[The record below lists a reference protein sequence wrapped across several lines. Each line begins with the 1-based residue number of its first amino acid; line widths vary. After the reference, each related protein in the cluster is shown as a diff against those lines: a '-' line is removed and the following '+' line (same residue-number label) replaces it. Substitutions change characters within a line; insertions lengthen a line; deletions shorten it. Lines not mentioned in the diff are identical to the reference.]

1 MIPDDLIHILKD
13 VSDQILNAKDPEGL
27 AKAAHQIVERF
38 VPVPYS
44 GIYLWIP
51 SENKIKLLYSVG
63 FTKEEDEI
71 NERTAMERHPGHVF
85 KTREILYVTDMYA
98 EEIPEY
104 VRDVDRK
111 KEVRSRLWMPICTDT
126 KSLGSFGFA
135 SDKVDFFTQVHR
147 DVLDYICRLVANQ
160 YVKMLQTEAEAE
172 YAKKLSEAY
181 TKVNEAFRVQNQ
193 FTAKMNHELRTPLN
207 SILGLLRILENT
219 QLQQDQKENITLI
232 REQSQVLLSLVND
245 VLDISKIQEKEFKVV
260 SFDMNLDSLIKDIV
274 RVNTF
279 NAKNKGI
286 DFIYRTA
293 SDLPV
298 FIQSDELRIRQ
309 ILNNLLSNALK
320 FTSKGNVTLSVE
332 KKQKFDQSYLN
343 FVVSDTGMGIPEEKI
358 PHVFDRFY
366 QVSDD
371 IEISYGGSGLGL
383 TIVKEIVDRMNGF
396 IEVQSEIGKGTKF
409 SVSIPMKIPD
419 EVVSLKIL
427 EKEHIDLEGR
437 KILIVDDN
445 AINCHFL
452 QHIIKEKGGQSEI
465 ATDGENA
472 IELLKNDSDYDLI
485 LMDIRMPHM
494 DGIECTKSVR
504 NELKLS
510 IPIIVQSGNTIE
522 RDIEQC
528 YSAGAN
534 DFVSKPIDETDL
546 FRKIVKNS
554 IIKVPRSKSMN
565 VPAIELNRELKKLF
579 QHALTDFLIKVSSA
593 LKDDTLETIQF
604 ELHKF
609 KSSLKQLGYDQLSDK
624 SAYLENAIASD
635 QFGET
640 QIIAL
645 QALLDD
651 LKELQESFD

>member
-1 MIPDDLIHILKD
+1 VIPDDLIHILKD